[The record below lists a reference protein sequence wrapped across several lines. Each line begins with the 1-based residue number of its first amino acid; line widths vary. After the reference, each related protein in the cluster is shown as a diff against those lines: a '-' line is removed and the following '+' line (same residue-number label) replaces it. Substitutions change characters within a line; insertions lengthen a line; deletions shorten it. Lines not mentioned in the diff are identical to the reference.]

1 MDLVSAITGAGAN
14 GWGQAGA
21 AMGKMFDP
29 NSANAAQMKGYEQGL
44 SLQTKLATARKA
56 RDEAMA
62 RERVQQRLSDAGVP
76 AEAAALISDVFRG
89 GGTFQGAV
97 SGYGDI
103 LKQGGTRQALE
114 SATSGAPDLDLI
126 NAINMATNG
135 KVVDLTKVQGNTTF
149 NPLLS
154 PNNPRQSMETTDYGS
169 EYLQNQRT
177 RTATQAETSRR
188 GQDIRAST
196 AASSGAA
203 KRADAARKA
212 AARDAFLDA
221 KANGAD
227 LKGVTQADVEFAFR
241 KNGEWS
247 SPDGNTYAY
256 DDEDVGGGADAI
268 NQDDDVDL
276 PPASTTAPDIESVIR
291 SNAGM
296 TASPAA
302 SAGGAYNPPQSVP
315 LSYASPAAKKEADA
329 IDLYER
335 AAAGAYAGTSSNRY
349 GGTSA
354 PPPQA
359 LARLKEGIVTTFG
372 NGEKWTLQNGQPVK
386 VQ

>member
-1 MDLVSAITGAGAN
+1 MDLVGAITGAGAN
-14 GWGQAGA
+14 GWGEAGA
-21 AMGKMFDP
+21 ALGKMFDQ
-29 NSANAAQMKGYEQGL
+29 NTATAAQMKGYEQGL

-56 RDEAMA
+56 RDESIA
-62 RERVQQRLSDAGVP
+62 RERLQQRLSDTGVP
-76 AEAAALISDVFRG
+76 PEAAALISDAFRG
-89 GGTFQGAV
+89 GSTFQGAV

-103 LKQGGTRQALE
+103 MRQGGQRQAIAN
-114 SATSGAPDLDLI
+114 ATSGAPDLDLI
-126 NAINMATNG
+126 NAINLATNG
-135 KVVDLTKVQGNTTF
+135 KPAALTTVQGNTTF
-149 NPLLS
+149 NPLMS
-154 PNNPRQSMETTDYGS
+154 PNNPKQSMETTDYGD
-169 EYLQNQRT
+169 EYLQNQRA

-196 AASSGAA
+196 AAAGNAT

-256 DDEDVGGGADAI
+256 DEDDDGSAADAI

-302 SAGGAYNPPQSVP
+302 SAGGAYNPPQAVP

-335 AAAGAYAGTSSNRY
+335 AAAGVYAGTSANRY

-354 PPPQA
+354 PPPAA
-359 LARLKEGIVTTFG
+359 LARLKEGVVTTFG
-372 NGEKWTLQNGQPVK
+372 NGEQWTLQNGQPVK

>member
-21 AMGKMFDP
+21 ALGKMFDP
-29 NSANAAQMKGYEQGL
+29 NTANSAQMKGYEQGL

-154 PNNPRQSMETTDYGS
+154 PNNPKQSMGTTDYGND
-169 EYLQNQRT
+169 YLQNQRI

-268 NQDDDVDL
+268 NQDGDVDQ
-276 PPASTTAPDIESVIR
+276 PPASAAPDPESVIR
-291 SNAGM
+291 ANAGM
-296 TASPAA
+296 VGSPAA
-302 SAGGAYNPPQSVP
+302 QASGAYNPPQSVP
-315 LSYASPAAKKEADA
+315 LSYVSPAAKKEVDS
-329 IDLYER
+329 IDLFER
-335 AAAGAYAGTSSNRY
+335 ASRAVYGGTNTDRY
-349 GGTSA
+349 GGTRKMPEGARQA
-354 PPPQA
+354 PDGKWYIPDPQRPGKY
-359 LARLKEGIVTTFG
+359 LRVDG
-372 NGEKWTLQNGQPVK
+372 
-386 VQ
+386 